1 MAMTTGNLLLP
12 TRILYD
18 QYCWQNYEQDWKPV
32 IANEGGE
39 DSGVDSQDF
48 APCRHL
54 HPVPE
59 DFDQKRKNKI
69 SLAILIRTEVK
80 QDYQSKGQ
88 LTRFGES

>member
-18 QYCWQNYEQDWKPV
+18 QYCWQNNWQDWKPV
-32 IANEGGE
+32 IANERGE

-54 HPVPE
+54 HPIPE
-59 DFDQKRKNKI
+59 DVAQKRKNKI

-80 QDYQSKGQ
+80 QDY
-88 LTRFGES
+88 